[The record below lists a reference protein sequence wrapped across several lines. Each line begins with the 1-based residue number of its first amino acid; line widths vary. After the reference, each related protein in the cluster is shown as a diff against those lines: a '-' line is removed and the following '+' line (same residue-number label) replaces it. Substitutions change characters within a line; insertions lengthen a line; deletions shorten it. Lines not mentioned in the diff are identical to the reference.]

1 MSQRRVKSERVGRG
15 RNQRGH
21 GEIKGAEKSKGSG
34 VVDDRGGAPRPA
46 LGVRAASDKR
56 LNDLSVVSRDLV

>member
-1 MSQRRVKSERVGRG
+1 MIAVWPSD
-15 RNQRGH
+15 
-21 GEIKGAEKSKGSG
+21 A
-34 VVDDRGGAPRPA
+34 A